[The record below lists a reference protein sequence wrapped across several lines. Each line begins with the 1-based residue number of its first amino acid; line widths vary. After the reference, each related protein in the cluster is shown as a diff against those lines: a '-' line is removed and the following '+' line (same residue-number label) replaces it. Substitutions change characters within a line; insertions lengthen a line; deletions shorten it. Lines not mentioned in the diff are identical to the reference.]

1 MSGFVSESVC
11 VSTILLLLLLLHFVL
26 LLQVN
31 VGRLHSDDGF
41 VQETEGF
48 LHMFGLHLK
57 EMEKGKGQNFASSN
71 SLGVITLLNTV
82 T

>member
-11 VSTILLLLLLLHFVL
+11 VSTILLLLLLLLHFVL

-71 SLGVITLLNTV
+71 SL
-82 T
+82 

>member
-11 VSTILLLLLLLHFVL
+11 VSTILLLLLLHFVL